1 MKKSFAVFW
10 KRNLA
15 FAKLAIVTN
24 LEYRLNFIV
33 DVAVQPVFT
42 TGIEILLWF
51 AVFKGAHATTIV
63 GFTRDNYLSYAM
75 WLLFLQELQQAGCMN
90 LG

>member
-15 FAKLAIVTN
+15 FANLAIVSN
-24 LEYRLNFIV
+24 LEYRLNYFI
-33 DVAVQPVFT
+33 DAIVQPVLT

-51 AVFKGAHATTIV
+51 AIFKGANTETVA
-63 GFTRDNYLSYAM
+63 GFARESYLSYAIR
-75 WLLFLQELQQAGCMN
+75 F
-90 LG
+90 